1 MDEKLNNNKKI
12 FCSNHTSNIYDFF
25 CYDDQLYLCDKCF
38 KDHKKHNIEIKTD
51 INDTNSIYKII
62 KKTNYN
68 ILLEQ
73 YKNFKQKLIEIKNK
87 LESEIDKIQN
97 FIDKFSNSEYE
108 NYHNNLKN
116 KTIFEIDYNNFVF
129 FTEIYNNYE
138 NIFSLGNN
146 LNKLYNQMKL
156 IKYKNLHWI
165 NKEVN
170 IIESSPC
177 HEGFD
182 PDILLEKKNG
192 DYYLSEGVKNNYIIF
207 DLNKKYYLKDIKIS
221 VHDYECSLKNF
232 SISYLDENKKWVLVK
247 KYLKNHYNKNEVYQN
262 FEINVECQKIK
273 LDLID
278 NWGKGGG
285 NYILVKRIWFNVGE
299 LE

>member
-1 MDEKLNNNKKI
+1 MNDLNKKI
-12 FCSNHTSNIYDFF
+12 FCSNHTSNPYEFF
-25 CYDDQLYLCDKCF
+25 CYDDKLYLCDKCF
-38 KDHKKHNIEIKTD
+38 KTHKKHNIEIKSD
-51 INDTNSIYKII
+51 INETNSLFIII
-62 KKTNYN
+62 KKTVYSV
-68 ILLEQ
+68 LLEQ
-73 YKNFKQKLIEIKNK
+73 YKSFKEKLIEIRKN
-87 LESEIDKIQN
+87 LEIEINNIQN

-108 NYHNNLKN
+108 NYHNDLKN
-116 KTIFEIDYNNFVF
+116 KNIFEIDYTNFLF
-129 FTEIYNNYE
+129 FTQIFNNCE
-138 NIFSLGNN
+138 KINDLGNQ
-146 LNKLYNQMKL
+146 LNKLSNQMKL
-156 IKYKNLHWI
+156 IKYKNLKWI

-192 DYYLSEGVKNNYIIF
+192 EYYLSEGIKNNYIIF
-207 DLNKKYYLKDIKIS
+207 DLLKKYYLKDIKIS

-232 SISYLDENKKWVLVK
+232 VVSYLDENKKWVIVK
-247 KYLKNHYNKNEVYQN
+247 KFLKNAYNKNEIYQN

-285 NYILVKRIWFNVGE
+285 NYILIKRIWFNVGE